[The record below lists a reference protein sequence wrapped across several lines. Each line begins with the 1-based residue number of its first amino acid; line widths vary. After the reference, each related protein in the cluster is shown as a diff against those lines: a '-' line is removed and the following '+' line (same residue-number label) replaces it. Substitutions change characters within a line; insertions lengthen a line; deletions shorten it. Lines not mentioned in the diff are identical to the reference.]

1 MVRKCDFENFKSC
14 ASALSPYRQPSAAGI
29 RWFCHAGHNFANVS
43 DGHKQPLRAHP
54 VPFLILLASFGQ
66 WLNLSVMP
74 LRMRECSRFLLI
86 TLPLACRKV
95 DATIAIMKTITA
107 LLALC
112 TLTFAAIAEPALTI
126 YNQNFAVVRDT
137 VPLDLKA
144 GANPVVYSGATA
156 QVEPDSVIL
165 RDPAGKHSLQI
176 LEQNYR
182 NDPVS
187 QELLLSLFEGKTI
200 DFQNIRTKDNTQ
212 ITELIPGKI
221 VRSGFV
227 PGGGNTQPIIEVNG
241 KLQFSLPGEPLFP
254 DLGSDTILKPAF
266 NWLLQSDKAGSFDA
280 EVGYVTEGFD
290 WSASYNLVSPE
301 KGDLCDLVGW
311 ITMNNNSGKA
321 FENAKI
327 KLMAGDVNKIQPPGG
342 MGGAMFSR
350 RAMPMAMLAMDSA
363 APVSEKAFDEFHLY
377 SIARPTTL
385 HDHETKQV
393 EFVHAEK
400 MFAPTIYV
408 YDGTQGYQF
417 YGLNYDRGYGQSDNK
432 KIIVQRE
439 FKNAETNQLGI
450 ALPAGKLRFYRRDDD
465 GQLQFV
471 GENTID
477 HTPRNETVRITT
489 GNSFDL
495 VGERKQTDFHVDTAE
510 KWMDETF
517 EIKLRNRKKTDA
529 VEIRVVEH
537 LYRWSNW
544 SITAKS
550 DEFTKKDSQTI
561 EFRIPVKPDEEKT
574 VTYTVHYSW

>member
-1 MVRKCDFENFKSC
+1 MKH
-14 ASALSPYRQPSAAGI
+14 I
-29 RWFCHAGHNFANVS
+29 
-43 DGHKQPLRAHP
+43 
-54 VPFLILLASFGQ
+54 
-66 WLNLSVMP
+66 
-74 LRMRECSRFLLI
+74 
-86 TLPLACRKV
+86 LPLLCLGV
-95 DATIAIMKTITA
+95 LTA
-107 LLALC
+107 A
-112 TLTFAAIAEPALTI
+112 AEPALTI

-144 GANPVVYSGATA
+144 GANAVTYANATA

-187 QELLLSLFEGKTI
+187 EPLLLSLFEGKTI
-200 DFQNIRTKDNTQ
+200 DFQNERMKDNTMTRE
-212 ITELIPGKI
+212 IIPGKI
-221 VRSGFV
+221 IRSGYV
-227 PGGGNTQPIIEVNG
+227 PGGGNEQHIIEVDG
-241 KLQFSLPGEPLFP
+241 KLQFSLPGEPRFP

-266 NWLLQSDKAGSFDA
+266 NWLLQSDKPGAFDA
-280 EVGYVTEGFD
+280 EVGYVTGGFD

-301 KGDLCDLVGW
+301 KGDQCDLVGW
-311 ITMNNNSGKA
+311 ITMKNESGKT

-327 KLMAGDVNKIQPPGG
+327 KLLAGDVNKIQPQQNEWQG
-342 MGGAMFSR
+342 R
-350 RAMPMAMLAMDSA
+350 LKVRALGMAMDATG
-363 APVSEKAFDEFHLY
+363 APAVTEKAFDEFHLY

-385 HDHETKQV
+385 HDRETKQV

-408 YDGTQGYQF
+408 YDGAVGYQF
-417 YGLNYDRGYGQSDNK
+417 YGLNYERTYGMSDNK

-477 HTPRNETVRITT
+477 HTPRNETIRVTT

-495 VGERKQTDFHVDTAE
+495 VGERKQTNFRVDTGD
-510 KWMDETF
+510 KWIDESF
-517 EIKLRNRKKTDA
+517 EIKLRNRKKDTP

-544 SITAKS
+544 EITAKS
-550 DEFTKKDSQTI
+550 EDFVKKDSQTI
-561 EFRIPVKPDEEKT
+561 EFRIMVKPDEERT
-574 VTYTVHYSW
+574 VAYTVHYSW